1 MTKRTEIIKQIR
13 QHAKKAGQT
22 FTMREGGSHT
32 KVQVGSHTTY
42 IPRHRE
48 IAETLTK
55 AIYKQIGL
63 Q

>member
-1 MTKRTEIIKQIR
+1 MTKRAEIIKKIR
-13 QHAKKAGQT
+13 RHAKKTDQT

-32 KVQVGSHTTY
+32 KVQVGSRTAY
-42 IPRHRE
+42 IPRHKE